1 MRDAASNR
9 WLRLAERL
17 GYVVRGLLYGT
28 MGVLA
33 FGLALG
39 IGGQGTDQRGSL
51 LVLGGLPLGAVFLAL
66 AVTGLAAYSLWGL
79 TRALYD
85 PLHAG
90 SGPVGL
96 AERAGFLWSG
106 LTYGALAVFGVQVL
120 SGHSG
125 TGGSGLSGPAAAF
138 LASPAGRLAAAI
150 GGLIG
155 LGAGAAQL
163 VEVYRADFRRY
174 LKRGR
179 MTKAER
185 EAVDTLGRYG
195 MLARAVT
202 FGLVGWFLLSAGLAG
217 QPGRVRGF
225 GGALAFLAG
234 VPFGRLL
241 LGVVSLGFI
250 ALGLHSAGSA
260 LWAKLEGD
268 ES

>member
-1 MRDAASNR
+1 IARLQPNGFVTGPVALGAAGRSGVASQTNHHAYYKKIARLAVRIGGPRKRARKASREVRDAASNR

-79 TRALYD
+79 IRALYD

-125 TGGSGLSGPAAAF
+125 TGGSGL
-138 LASPAGRLAAAI
+138 
-150 GGLIG
+150 
-155 LGAGAAQL
+155 
-163 VEVYRADFRRY
+163 
-174 LKRGR
+174 
-179 MTKAER
+179 
-185 EAVDTLGRYG
+185 
-195 MLARAVT
+195 
-202 FGLVGWFLLSAGLAG
+202 
-217 QPGRVRGF
+217 
-225 GGALAFLAG
+225 
-234 VPFGRLL
+234 
-241 LGVVSLGFI
+241 
-250 ALGLHSAGSA
+250 
-260 LWAKLEGD
+260 
-268 ES
+268 